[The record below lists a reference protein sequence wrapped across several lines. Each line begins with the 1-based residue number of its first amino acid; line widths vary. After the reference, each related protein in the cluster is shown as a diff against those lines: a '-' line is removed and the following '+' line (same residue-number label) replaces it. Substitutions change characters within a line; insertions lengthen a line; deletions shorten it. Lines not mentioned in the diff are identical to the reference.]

1 MEIARLNK
9 YNSSPEEAF
18 EALSVHLFQRWLYRT
33 RATEIDYFSVVN
45 GAGGDGGV
53 EAYGRS
59 NNGDIIGLQAKF
71 FTGSLTPGQLKNIEK
86 SVRTAKRVRSELNEY
101 IVCIPR
107 KKFSDKMG
115 RNGRVIKESEE
126 KKVLK
131 LAAKV
136 EKDITGIK
144 IIFWFEDRL
153 LTELMEPGNE
163 GIRRFWFDKEE
174 ISIDMLQTR
183 FNLART
189 GWLNERYAPDLH
201 VSGKVAGYIDNMLF
215 NTSYVDQQIAS
226 ITDTRNELSTALR
239 LIDAYLLLN
248 HHFPEI
254 NDELITIRGHVTIH
268 LEVFDKLLGELE
280 QQVFVPVINNPG
292 DFEVWNTILKIKQLP
307 NINTLRNLT
316 PKLIDALTK
325 IHQIYL
331 AQYWNHINRDFHP
344 HNYSI
349 LGPVGTG
356 KTHALANAVDE
367 ALQAGQAALII
378 RAKDTM
384 VTNWGS
390 ILRQTLDGCLA
401 WSDQEILRG
410 LEALAIRNS
419 VKAAAGKQCGTAF
432 LNRTCR
438 VMICV
443 DGIDE
448 AENWGAWR
456 DRINECQE
464 WLIKFPLIRFVFTA
478 RSYPP
483 QNMNPCDL
491 PSNDLTQIRVD
502 LPASGDTLI
511 YDLVPEYFK
520 AFKIEYGH
528 NFWIRTAFENAL
540 SLKLFCE
547 LNEGS
552 DVSHLKQ
559 DPVNFK
565 VKYLLDIKIARLEEE
580 FLQNYAGTFTL
591 ADQIVRSVLLWM
603 ADKFKDQIEIERRS
617 LQKLIIEKTDGLV
630 NQALAGKLIG
640 LLNDHG
646 FLQYRLEEA
655 EDEISPK
662 KWVYSIGIQ
671 SYSEYLVA
679 LKLAGH
685 IAKTKLKVLPESLF
699 GPDKQYTRTLTA
711 VILFSNFNLLVGEHG
726 LWTEALDQ
734 QALLRLQLQVYDQVP
749 DAKLLPHLDTIIAKF
764 KIGGYTHR
772 DLIISE
778 FVLPNLYREDLDLAK
793 RVVHE
798 TLVSFPDTYQRDLF
812 WTGPDEHSM
821 EGESMLSY
829 YLQDVS
835 LYPFDHYLGKPLIL
849 IWSLSSIDKA
859 YRQKCRSELTDWA
872 YTNMEQFVQ
881 LLDLTFGCG
890 DPQIQE
896 DLCTIMLGLAA
907 KFTKGEAGVSHLT
920 NWIMTHIFAEDKIN
934 QLTDVVVRY
943 GASAFIERMFSF
955 GQCSPE
961 EMKLAKPPYSATD
974 RLLELDFTPHKLD
987 SSQDGRF
994 PIQDDLDWY
1003 MIKDAFTDFLAYEK
1017 GGLDAAGKKFMKPYE
1032 LKYKRKIN
1040 QHDFAVAAA
1049 ITIIK
1054 NLGWNKNEGP
1064 ARDGN
1069 SQYATFEEKYTK
1081 IAVHMIQGFLADR
1094 LPAKEQ
1100 TSLLTDYRKLI
1111 HVPNPLDFGVG
1122 ALYTYYTATHETWQI
1137 PEEIAEMIPV
1147 QQTADMA
1154 DIKAWA
1160 TRPFVPD
1167 FKRWIA
1173 VSKLGL
1179 HGINKVDDDWLTL
1192 YSSTALTDPNEV
1204 GRTRLTFNCA
1214 LIPADEFEEFI
1225 TFIKDDTLHNF
1236 SGNSLRPEELSSRI
1250 NYGVN
1255 HSLVDVL
1262 WMDTY
1267 QEEETERWITNNL
1280 NQGFIVT
1287 PTITELHENT
1297 AGRESIHHIPSGIL
1311 RKAFQIKTTDTKGF
1325 FDGNGTLKFLTH
1337 THREDTHNEQEL
1349 TLVDRATFEAFLTVE
1364 RLVPVWVV
1372 EHFRSTVPNSR
1383 KKKRDDH
1390 WQNCTKWFVWGDE
1403 MAYVKYAEREHC

>member
-1 MEIARLNK
+1 MEIARLNN

-18 EALSVHLFQRWLYRT
+18 EALSVHLFQRWLFRT
-33 RATEIDYFSVVN
+33 RTAEIDYFSVVN

-53 EAYGRS
+53 EAYGQS
-59 NNGDIIGLQAKF
+59 KSGDIIGLQAKF

-86 SVRTAKRVRSELNEY
+86 SVRTAKRVRPALNEY
-101 IVCIPR
+101 IVCLPR

-115 RNGRVIKESEE
+115 RGGKVIKESEE
-126 KKVLK
+126 KKVIK
-131 LAAKV
+131 LAAAI
-136 EKDITGIK
+136 EKDLTDIK
-144 IIFWFEDRL
+144 ITFWFEDRL
-153 LTELMEPGNE
+153 LTELMEAGNE
-163 GIRRFWFDKEE
+163 GIKRFWFDTEE
-174 ISIDMLQTR
+174 ISLDMLQTR
-183 FNLART
+183 FNLARK
-189 GWLNERYAPDLH
+189 GWLNERYVPDLH

-215 NTSYVDQQIAS
+215 NKNYVDRQIVS
-226 ITDTRNELSTALR
+226 ITDSRNELLTAVR
-239 LIDAYLLLN
+239 MIDAYIPLN
-248 HHFPEI
+248 HYFPEI
-254 NDELITIRGHVTIH
+254 NDKLTTIRGHVIVH
-268 LEVFDKLLGELE
+268 LEVFDKLLAELE

-292 DFEVWNTILKIKQLP
+292 DFEVWETILKIHGLP
-307 NINTLRNLT
+307 KINTLRNLT
-316 PKLIDALTK
+316 PKLIEGLTK
-325 IHQIYL
+325 VHQIHL
-331 AQYWNHINRDFHP
+331 AQYWDHINSDFHP

-367 ALQAGQAALII
+367 ALQAGEAALII
-378 RAKDTM
+378 RAKDTV

-390 ILRQTLDGCLA
+390 ILRQTLDGCLG

-410 LEALAIRNS
+410 LEALAMRNT
-419 VKAAAGKQCGTAF
+419 VKAAAGKQSGTTF

-448 AENWGAWR
+448 AENWDAWK

-464 WLIKFPLIRFVFTA
+464 WLVKFPLIRFIFTA

-491 PSNDLTQIRVD
+491 PNNELTQIRED
-502 LPASGDTLI
+502 LPASGDTLL

-520 AFKIEYGH
+520 AFKIDYGH

-547 LNEGS
+547 LNERS

-565 VKYLLDIKIARLEEE
+565 VKNLLDIKIARLEEE
-580 FLQNYAGTFTL
+580 FLQKHPGKFTL
-591 ADQIVRSVLLWM
+591 ADQIVRVVLLLI
-603 ADKFKDQIEIERRS
+603 ADKFKEQVEIERRS
-617 LQKLIIEKTDGLV
+617 LQKLILEETEGLV
-630 NQALAGKLIG
+630 DNPLAGKLIG

-655 EDEISPK
+655 EDGISPK
-662 KWVYSIGIQ
+662 KWIYSIGIQ
-671 SYSEYLVA
+671 SYSEYLFA

-685 IAKTKLKVLPESLF
+685 IAKTKIKALPERLL

-711 VILFSNFNLLVGEHG
+711 VILFSNFDLLVGEHG
-726 LWTEALDQ
+726 LWEEALDQ
-734 QALLRLQLQVYDQVP
+734 QTLLRLQLQVYGQVP
-749 DAKLLPHLDTIIAKF
+749 DAKLLPYLDTIITKF
-764 KIGGYTHR
+764 RNGGYTQR
-772 DLIISE
+772 DLIINE
-778 FVLPNLYREDLDLAK
+778 FVLPNLYREELDLAR

-798 TLVSFPDTYQRDLF
+798 TLVSFPNTYQRDQF
-812 WTGPDEHSM
+812 WTGPDEHNM
-821 EGESMLSY
+821 IGKSMLSY

-849 IWSLSSIDKA
+849 VWSLSSIDNA

-881 LLDLTFGCG
+881 LLDMTFDCG

-907 KFTKGEAGVSHLT
+907 KFTKAEAEVGHLT
-920 NWIMTHIFAEDKIN
+920 NWIMTHIFAKDKITN
-934 QLTDVVVRY
+934 LTNVVVRY

-955 GQCSPE
+955 GQCSADD
-961 EMKLAKPPYSATD
+961 MKLAKPPYPATD
-974 RLLELDFTPHKLD
+974 RHLVLDFTPHELD
-987 SSQDGRF
+987 SSHDGRF

-1003 MIKDAFTDFLAYEK
+1003 MIKDAFNDFLAYEK
-1017 GGLDAAGKKFMKPYE
+1017 GGLDAAGKKFMEPYE

-1054 NLGWNKNEGP
+1054 GLGWDKNEGP
-1064 ARDGN
+1064 ACDGN

-1081 IAVHMIQGFLADR
+1081 IAVHIIQGFLADR
-1094 LPAKEQ
+1094 LPPKEQ
-1100 TSLLTDYRKLI
+1100 TNFLTDYRKLI

-1137 PEEIAEMIPV
+1137 PEEIAELIPV
-1147 QQTADMA
+1147 KETADMA

-1160 TRPFVPD
+1160 MRPFVPD

-1173 VSKLGL
+1173 MSNLGL
-1179 HGINKVDDDWLTL
+1179 HGINKADDDWLTL
-1192 YSSTALTDPNEV
+1192 YSSTALTDPNEI

-1214 LIPADEFEEFI
+1214 LIPADEFEDFI
-1225 TFIKDDTLHNF
+1225 AFIKDDTLHNF

-1250 NYGVN
+1250 NHGIS

-1267 QEEETERWITNNL
+1267 QEEETERWITNIK

-1287 PTITELHENT
+1287 PTITELHETT
-1297 AGRESIHHIPSGIL
+1297 AGRESIHHIPSGYL
-1311 RKAFQIKTTDTKGF
+1311 RKAFKLKTTDTKGF
-1325 FDGNGTLKFLTH
+1325 FNADGTLKFLTH
-1337 THREDTHNEQEL
+1337 THRENTHTEQEL
-1349 TLVDRATFEAFLTVE
+1349 TLVDRTAFEAFLAAE

-1372 EHFRSTVPNSR
+1372 EHFRSTVPGSHR
-1383 KKKRDDH
+1383 KKRDDH
-1390 WQNCTKWFVWGDE
+1390 WQNCTKWFVWGDD
-1403 MAYVKYAEREHC
+1403 MAYLKYAEREHC